1 MLELNQD
8 SDLQQRLRSDD
19 KSALEFVYKS
29 YKSEFLN
36 FSKHYKL
43 RNDVAVDIYQD
54 AVIALY
60 QNFTSRQ
67 LQLEN
72 STVKTYLFGICKHKI
87 YGLLKTNKK
96 QVDNVVDFIDY
107 DEIEVKTNNLNYY
120 QEQLAVL
127 LKSLSDSC
135 KDLLRLYYYRNLTV
149 NEIVEQTNYKD
160 ANTVKS
166 HKSRCLKRLKSMVN
180 N

>member
-43 RNDVAVDIYQD
+43 RNDEAVDIYQD

-60 QNFTSRQ
+60 QNFASKQ
-67 LQLEN
+67 LHLEN

-96 QVDNVVDFIDY
+96 QVDHVVKLISK
-107 DEIEVKTNNLNYY
+107 EEMILEPITLQLIYY
-120 QEQLAVL
+120 T
-127 LKSLSDSC
+127 SL
-135 KDLLRLYYYRNLTV
+135 
-149 NEIVEQTNYKD
+149 
-160 ANTVKS
+160 
-166 HKSRCLKRLKSMVN
+166 
-180 N
+180 